1 MGQRD
6 QKDQKGQRESAY
18 GKSGTALNIGI
29 RLRMG
34 IRLEG
39 FQKSDGGQGCAKA
52 CHGWNPGHIR
62 RLLPNGI
69 DDSQ

>member
-1 MGQRD
+1 MP
-6 QKDQKGQRESAY
+6 
-18 GKSGTALNIGI
+18 ALPRNATLQALPQFSRQIYADFARIFLKELWQGS
-29 RLRMG
+29 
-34 IRLEG
+34 
-39 FQKSDGGQGCAKA
+39 QSHGGERCGKA